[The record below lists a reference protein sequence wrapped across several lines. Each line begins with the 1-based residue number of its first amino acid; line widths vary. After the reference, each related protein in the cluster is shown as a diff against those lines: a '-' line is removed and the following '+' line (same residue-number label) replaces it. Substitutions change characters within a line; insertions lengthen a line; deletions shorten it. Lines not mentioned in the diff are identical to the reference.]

1 MFGFGKGSIQ
11 FERPPEKIDV
21 DIGDKRRLLVATIY
35 GLIQAGR
42 NLRAEARVRSNQKT
56 NFALRSKISE
66 ISNERTTIARLLN
79 ASELIVDPDFKS
91 GAGTPVATTAAGELF
106 LIVEVDRL
114 AERERLDKEIAKMEA
129 ELRTVEEKLTNK
141 SFVDRA
147 PAAVVEEHRQRQRDF
162 SERLAKL
169 KQAREHLS

>member
-1 MFGFGKGSIQ
+1 MKFFPATLI
-11 FERPPEKIDV
+11 
-21 DIGDKRRLLVATIY
+21 IGLVFC
-35 GLIQAGR
+35 G

-129 ELRTVEEKLTNK
+129 ELRMVEEKLTNK

-147 PAAVVEEHRQRQRDF
+147 PADA
-162 SERLAKL
+162 
-169 KQAREHLS
+169 ARVRARVRALVGAT

>member
-1 MFGFGKGSIQ
+1 M
-11 FERPPEKIDV
+11 
-21 DIGDKRRLLVATIY
+21 
-35 GLIQAGR
+35 
-42 NLRAEARVRSNQKT
+42 
-56 NFALRSKISE
+56 
-66 ISNERTTIARLLN
+66 LN

-129 ELRTVEEKLTNK
+129 ELRMVEEKLTNK